1 MRETATRQS
10 SMHPE
15 RRGSHSSSIDT
26 EEGGSLHS
34 LRDKKGG
41 GSESVK
47 GDPKTIK
54 ASLKGFLTR
63 IMAAQGPTNQAKAPS
78 TPITPTTPG
87 APQRSTSATSKYRDD
102 VTSTATSPYQ
112 SLARSHAS
120 STTEKVPAQDSPSI
134 SSQSQANSLRSALHS
149 IQRDLEDIAHSQQ
162 QFLNAVSM
170 TPSASATSPYSSPV
184 MTPIQSHSS
193 FHNQQQRSKSISSN
207 DSNSQKRKNWIKPSP
222 TPGHN
227 FVSSTLVVSAP
238 IPTANATASSATLA
252 THSDAVSIKSS
263 RSTQSFESKRS
274 DEDYM
279 SRVEQ
284 QGLNALYLKAGL
296 GGSGTSFGLSASYS
310 GRSALS
316 PEMVHGSAG
325 RSSSASSSPI
335 PPTTTVLTKK
345 VVEDVEQAVLKT
357 QLGEGYPDTSAL
369 LVGEGGRL
377 LLPSEVKRLGITYGN
392 SSHGV

>member
-1 MRETATRQS
+1 
-10 SMHPE
+10 MHPE
-15 RRGSHSSSIDT
+15 RRGSRSSSIDT

-41 GSESVK
+41 GSSESVK

-63 IMAAQGPTNQAKAPS
+63 IMAAQGPTNQAKAPN

-120 STTEKVPAQDSPSI
+120 SSTEKATANAQDSPSI

-162 QFLNAVSM
+162 QFINAVSM

-207 DSNSQKRKNWIKPSP
+207 DSSSQKRKNWIKPSP
-222 TPGHN
+222 TPGH

-238 IPTANATASSATLA
+238 IPTGTATTSSATLT

-274 DEDYM
+274 DDDYM

-296 GGSGTSFGLSASYS
+296 GGSGTSFGMSASYS

-325 RSSSASSSPI
+325 RSSSASSSPV
-335 PPTTTVLTKK
+335 PPTSTVLTKK

-377 LLPSEVKRLGITYGN
+377 LLPSEVKRLGMTHGN